1 MATINGGITLKTRLI
16 GLVTAGFLALA
27 GIIMLQSERV
37 LEEAILEQVKGQS
50 RLFLEGLSR
59 EFGGISGMERGR
71 LEAILDREMSRRGEG
86 YNFSVARLY
95 IYGEDGRLLA
105 DTARRYDELK
115 DMAGFHGDVIRDGVS
130 HIGDLAEY
138 GPGGEPY
145 HTDVIIP
152 LNLAGERA
160 ALEME
165 VDLAATMSRIK
176 VIDDDYER
184 AILAVVLI
192 ATLVMVLLVWFVI
205 RRGLLRPIHSLSVVT
220 GRIAG
225 GELSSRV
232 EARTRSEMDDLG
244 RSINRMADSIEA
256 LFIEQRTTFLQTIQS
271 LARALEARDSYTA
284 GHSERVAEMAT
295 RLGRLVGI
303 DDEELELLR
312 HGALMHDLG
321 KIGITDAILDKKGSL
336 VNSEEEAMRSH
347 PLKTAEIMAPLK
359 RFREFAEIA
368 AWHHER
374 WDGKGYPEGLKGE
387 EIPILAR
394 IVAIADTW
402 DAMTSDRRYRKGM
415 SPEEALSIME
425 REREGGQWDPELL
438 GRFIEMMRSGGGGS
452 E

>member
-1 MATINGGITLKTRLI
+1 MITRNRGITLKTRLI
-16 GLVTAGFLALA
+16 GLVTAGVLALA
-27 GIIMLQSERV
+27 GVIMLQSERA

-50 RLFLEGLSR
+50 RLFLEGVAR
-59 EFGGISGMERGR
+59 ELRSVSDMERGR
-71 LEAILDREMSRRGEG
+71 LEALLHGEMASRGEG

-95 IYGEDGRLLA
+95 IYGKEGRLLA
-105 DTARRYDELK
+105 DTARRYGEVK
-115 DMAGFHGDVIRDGVS
+115 DMSGFHGAVIRDGVS
-130 HIGDLAEY
+130 HIGDVVEY
-138 GPGGEPY
+138 GMEGEAA

-152 LNLAGERA
+152 ISFAGA
-160 ALEME
+160 SFALEME
-165 VDLAATMSRIK
+165 VDLAGTMLRIK
-176 VIDDDYER
+176 VIDDRYER
-184 AILAVVLI
+184 AILAVVLT
-192 ATLVMVLLVWFVI
+192 ATLVMVLLVWQVI

-256 LFIEQRTTFLQTIQS
+256 LFLEQRTTFLQTIQS

-284 GHSERVAEMAT
+284 GHSERVSEMAT

-321 KIGITDAILDKKGSL
+321 KIGITDAILDKKGAL
-336 VNSEEEAMRSH
+336 INTEEEAMRSH
-347 PLKTAEIMAPLK
+347 PVKTAEIMAPLK

-374 WDGKGYPEGLKGE
+374 WDGTGYPDGLKGE
-387 EIPILAR
+387 DIPILAR
-394 IVAIADTW
+394 IVAIADSW

-415 SPEEALSIME
+415 PIEEALSIIE
-425 REREGGQWDPELL
+425 RERDEGQWDPALVD
-438 GRFIEMMRSGGGGS
+438 RFVAMMKGEGL
-452 E
+452 